1 MILERSTNLY
11 TLGRSHWKR
20 ILAAVVVVVSIE
32 LAGHFVDFD
41 RAIFS
46 LTYFGLMVAAL
57 SIFLVFRVNEAY
69 SRWWEARTLW
79 GAIVNSS
86 RNFARQA
93 TTLIAAP
100 DDDPTAAAEL
110 PTIHRELVY
119 RQIAYVNALRLSLR
133 RQDDWHELGEF
144 LSQPEFDALEN
155 VANKAN
161 QLLQRQSER
170 LADLRTRGFV
180 TEFGRVMIDRSV
192 SALLDAQGGC
202 ERIKNTAFP
211 DRIAFFG
218 QTVAWVLAI
227 FVPVSV
233 ADSSYRFEVV
243 ELVVIPILMTAF
255 LLTERLGS
263 ELKKPFENLPN
274 DTPMTSICRTIEI
287 DLRNQLGERDVPAP
301 VEPVAGIL
309 M

>member
-1 MILERSTNLY
+1 MIVERSTNLY
-11 TLGRSHWKR
+11 SLLRSHWTR
-20 ILAAVVVVVSIE
+20 VLAAVLVVVTIE
-32 LAGHFVDFD
+32 IANDHFDFN

-93 TTLIAAP
+93 TTVLAP
-100 DDDPTAAAEL
+100 PDNDLAAADEL
-110 PTIHRELVY
+110 REIRRELVY

-133 RQDDWHELGEF
+133 RQNDWHELSDF
-144 LSQPEFDALEN
+144 LPQAEFDALSA
-155 VANKAN
+155 VANKPN

-170 LADLRTRGFV
+170 LAELHARGFV
-180 TEFGRVMIDRSV
+180 TELGRLMIDRSLT
-192 SALLDAQGGC
+192 ALLDAQGGC

-233 ADSSYRFEVV
+233 ADSTNSFDVV

-255 LLTERLGS
+255 LFTERLGS
-263 ELKKPFENLPN
+263 ELKRPFENLPN
-274 DTPMTSICRTIEI
+274 DTPMMSICRTIEI
-287 DLRNQLGERDVPAP
+287 DLRHQLGERLVPAP
-301 VEPVAGIL
+301 LQPVAGIL